1 MRTAR
6 VLCLIFFVLATPLL
20 RAQSAPAPAAVS
32 EAVSVW
38 AALSAPAMDPARFTR
53 VENVEIVRDRVRIKL
68 LKGTLQFTQATNGV
82 VFGAVFHGEG
92 RLLAEPPNST
102 EAYQLFLFTKQ
113 QGKLDMTFTDATF
126 SFTDGLLEEVSKQ
139 VVKWEQGPP
148 ADDLYAHRQKERE
161 DLGAADL
168 PRLFKSVL
176 SPDRQR
182 TAWFLAELKTHDKGW
197 VEVRYDA
204 MQPEEIRIGRWG
216 DLGPMKIRDIWM
228 NFPAGGRN
236 PRHVYDDPAERMD
249 FLIPAYNIDASP
261 QENADL
267 SATAKITVEPR
278 FSGERVLLFGLD
290 SNLRLSSVKDSQGRN
305 LDFFQARETKNRY
318 QSYGDYVAVALKD
331 AAQASK
337 REILEFQYGGK
348 RVVRRVGNGNYF
360 CPSFGWYPSLF
371 EGEPGVDIFAFY
383 SDFEI
388 TFRSP
393 KKYGLVATG
402 SKISDTTDGKQRITN
417 WKSQV
422 PLSAA
427 GFAYGDY
434 KTYVEKAGEVEVQV
448 YANKEGDDRFKAIQN
463 AVDSPL
469 DSLAAGPGGGGY
481 RGTAV
486 AIGELSPAAMVKTIG
501 IETSNTIRLFE
512 NYFGPYPYKQIAV
525 TNIAGSY
532 GQGWPGLLYLD
543 AVTFLDP
550 TQRHALG
557 IRDQVQI
564 SDFFRAHESSHQ
576 WWGQR
581 VAFKS
586 YHDQWLSEG
595 FAEFS
600 GLLYVQF
607 RRSLNESHTQF
618 RKDKELLKAEDL
630 HGRRIDMLGPVWL
643 GTRIASA
650 ESGGGAYQDLIYSK
664 GGYILQMLRMQLY
677 DSRNQDPDH
686 LFKDMMQD
694 YCKIFDNKA
703 ASTEDFKAVVEKH
716 MTAGMNL
723 DNNHKMDW
731 FFDEYVYGMGMPHY
745 SFSYSLTP
753 TADGKTQV
761 KATLN
766 RSGVPESWK
775 DVVPLYAQIGD
786 RMIRLGTIASL
797 SSSTPVETVL
807 PAKIDKLVINYFE
820 DLLADVKQ

>member
-1 MRTAR
+1 MRIAG
-6 VLCLIFFVLATPLL
+6 VLCLVSYALAAPLL
-20 RAQSAPAPAAVS
+20 RAQSVPAPAGVS

-38 AALSAPAMDPARFTR
+38 EALSAPAMDPARFTK

-68 LKGTLQFTQATNGV
+68 LSGTLQFTKPANGV

-92 RLLAEPPNST
+92 QLLAEPPNAT

-113 QGKLDMTFTDATF
+113 QGKLDMTFSDATF
-126 SFTDGLLEEVSKQ
+126 SFTDDLLEEVSKQ
-139 VVKWEQGPP
+139 VVKWGGGGP

-161 DLGAADL
+161 DLGAAYL

-176 SPDRQR
+176 SPDRKR
-182 TAWFLAELKTHDKGW
+182 TAYFLADLKTHDKGW
-197 VEVRYDA
+197 VEVRDDA
-204 MQPEEIRIGRWG
+204 MQPEEMRVGRWG
-216 DLGPMKIRDIWM
+216 DLGPVKIHDVWM
-228 NFPAGGRN
+228 NFSAGGRN
-236 PRHVYDDPAERMD
+236 PRHVYDDPAERED
-249 FLIPAYNIDASP
+249 FLIPVYEIDASP

-267 SATAKITVEPR
+267 SARAKITVEPR

-290 SNLRLSSVKDSQGRN
+290 SNLRLSSVKDAQGRN

-331 AAQASK
+331 AAQASQK
-337 REILEFQYGGK
+337 EILEFQYGGK

-383 SDFEI
+383 SDFEL

-402 SKISDTTDGKQRITN
+402 GKISDTTDGKQRITK

-434 KTYVEKAGEVEVQV
+434 KTYMEKVGEVEVQV

-463 AVDSPL
+463 AVDDPVG
-469 DSLAAGPGGGGY
+469 SLAEGPGGSHMGS
-481 RGTAV
+481 V

-501 IETSNTIRLFE
+501 IETSNTLRLFE

-525 TNIAGSY
+525 TNIPGSY

-618 RKDKELLKAEDL
+618 RKDKELLKAGDL

-677 DSRNQDPDH
+677 DTRNQDPDH
-686 LFKDMMQD
+686 LFKDMMKD
-694 YCKIFDNKA
+694 YCKTFDNKA
-703 ASTEDFKAVVEKH
+703 ASTEDFKGIVEKH
-716 MTAGMNL
+716 MTAAMDL
-723 DNNHKMDW
+723 DKNHKMDW
-731 FFDEYVYGMGMPHY
+731 FFDQYVYGMGRPQY
-745 SFSYSLTP
+745 SFNYTLKP
-753 TADGKTQV
+753 TGDGKTQI
-761 KATLN
+761 KMTLN

-775 DVVPLYAQIGD
+775 DVIGLYAQSGD
-786 RMIRLGTIASL
+786 RILRLGSIAAM
-797 SSSTPVETVL
+797 SSSSPVEVTL
-807 PAKIDKLVINYFE
+807 PAKIDKLMINHYE
-820 DLLADVKQ
+820 DMLADVKQ